1 MKTAN
6 KRLQMTKMGK
16 SSCQAS
22 ANRRSLRE
30 ISTSRI
36 ATNKAPFRTRKQIKT
51 DPLPF
56 QIRAIK
62 EHRHTILTGF
72 KCLVKIMEFRQTRIT
87 DKRAHERWDPK
98 VLKQGS
104 RVALRESWLP
114 TGYNRV
120 SLSLIIKS
128 RVNQAWTPVIVTKS
142 FCQVVLKLRF
152 SKVKILQERTSFT
165 NRTIYHPNQLVGN
178 AQALADVNQKD
189 FKVSKV
195 LQVVSPITSKTKRQ
209 YSLWVQR
216 Q

>member
-1 MKTAN
+1 
-6 KRLQMTKMGK
+6 
-16 SSCQAS
+16 
-22 ANRRSLRE
+22 
-30 ISTSRI
+30 
-36 ATNKAPFRTRKQIKT
+36 
-51 DPLPF
+51 
-56 QIRAIK
+56 
-62 EHRHTILTGF
+62 
-72 KCLVKIMEFRQTRIT
+72 MEFRQTRIT
-87 DKRAHERWDPK
+87 DKRAYERWDPK

-104 RVALRESWLP
+104 RVALRESWLL
-114 TGYNRV
+114 TGYNQV
-120 SLSLIIKS
+120 FLSSIIKS

-165 NRTIYHPNQLVGN
+165 NRTIYHPNQLVEN

-195 LQVVSPITSKTKRQ
+195 LQVVSPITNKTKRQ

>member
-1 MKTAN
+1 MKTTMKTAN

-36 ATNKAPFRTRKQIKT
+36 APFRKSKQSKT

-56 QIRAIK
+56 QIRATK

-72 KCLVKIMEFRQTRIT
+72 KCLDKIMEFRQTCIT
-87 DKRAHERWDPK
+87 DKRACDRWDPK
-98 VLKQGS
+98 VRKQGF
-104 RVALRESWLP
+104 RVATRESWPL
-114 TGYNRV
+114 TGYNQV
-120 SLSLIIKS
+120 SLNSIIKY
-128 RVNQAWTPVIVTKS
+128 RVKQAWKPVIVTKI
-142 FCQVVLKLRF
+142 FYQAVLKLRI
-152 SKVKILQERTSFT
+152 SKVKILQGQTSFT
-165 NRTIYHPNQLVGN
+165 NRTIYHQNQLVVN

-195 LQVVSPITSKTKRQ
+195 LQVVSPITSKTKCQ
-209 YSLWVQR
+209 CSLWVQR
-216 Q
+216 P

>member
-1 MKTAN
+1 
-6 KRLQMTKMGK
+6 MGK

-51 DPLPF
+51 DLLPF
-56 QIRAIK
+56 QIRAT
-62 EHRHTILTGF
+62 RHTILTGF
-72 KCLVKIMEFRQTRIT
+72 KCLVKITEFRQTRIT
-87 DKRAHERWDPK
+87 DKRAYERWDPK
-98 VLKQGS
+98 VPKQDS
-104 RVALRESWLP
+104 RVALRESWP
-114 TGYNRV
+114 QTGFNQV
-120 SLSLIIKS
+120 SRSLIIKS

-142 FCQVVLKLRF
+142 FCQVVLKLLF
-152 SKVKILQERTSFT
+152 SKVKILQEQTSFT

-195 LQVVSPITSKTKRQ
+195 LQVGSPITSKTKRQ